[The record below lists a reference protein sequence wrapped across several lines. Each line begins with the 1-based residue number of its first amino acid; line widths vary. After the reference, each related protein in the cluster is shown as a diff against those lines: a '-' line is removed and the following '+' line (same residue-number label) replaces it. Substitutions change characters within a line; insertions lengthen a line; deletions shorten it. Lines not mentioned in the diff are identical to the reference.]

1 MASAKIEASAPESIS
16 PETMG
21 LVTETP
27 TGEPKFWR
35 SLEEYAGEKNFDEMV
50 QREFP
55 RFAAEFTDPVSR
67 RKFIGLMGASLALA
81 SMTGCRQP
89 SGTVVPNVVDTEG
102 VIQGKP

>member
-1 MASAKIEASAPESIS
+1 MPSLNGNPHMASAKIEASAPESIS

-55 RFAAEFTDPVSR
+55 R
-67 RKFIGLMGASLALA
+67 SLRSLPTPFPDAN
-81 SMTGCRQP
+81 S
-89 SGTVVPNVVDTEG
+89 SV
-102 VIQGKP
+102 